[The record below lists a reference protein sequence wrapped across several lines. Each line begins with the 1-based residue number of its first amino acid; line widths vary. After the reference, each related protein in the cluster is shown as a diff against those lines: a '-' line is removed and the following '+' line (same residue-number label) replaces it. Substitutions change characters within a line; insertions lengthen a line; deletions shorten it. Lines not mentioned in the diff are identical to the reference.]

1 MPIDDKERDRSS
13 KILNIMK
20 SVAVRGEIVHKLYRL
35 HSVVYKIL
43 DY

>member
-1 MPIDDKERDRSS
+1 METIYHQSLLVTAVHMKFIR
-13 KILNIMK
+13 KI
-20 SVAVRGEIVHKLYRL
+20 YRL